1 MLYQLSYFRN
11 FRFSAEHRFR
21 PFGGGG
27 GDGPADRVGGDGFE
41 PPKSKDSRFTV
52 CPIWPLWYPPDTRIS
67 RTCFRRLF
75 PPPLAARKDVVAT
88 EPMEGFEPPTS

>member
-21 PFGGGG
+21 PFGGGE
-27 GDGPADRVGGDGFE
+27 A
-41 PPKSKDSRFTV
+41 T
-52 CPIWPLWYPPDTRIS
+52 
-67 RTCFRRLF
+67 
-75 PPPLAARKDVVAT
+75 ARKDVVAT